1 MNHVYINCNVV
12 WLVESDRIIE
22 FFRVVVLRGI
32 DFEVLIWLVSS
43 IFADAYFRFNLISKL
58 R

>member
-22 FFRVVVLRGI
+22 FF
-32 DFEVLIWLVSS
+32 SS
-43 IFADAYFRFNLISKL
+43 CGTSWNRF
-58 R
+58 